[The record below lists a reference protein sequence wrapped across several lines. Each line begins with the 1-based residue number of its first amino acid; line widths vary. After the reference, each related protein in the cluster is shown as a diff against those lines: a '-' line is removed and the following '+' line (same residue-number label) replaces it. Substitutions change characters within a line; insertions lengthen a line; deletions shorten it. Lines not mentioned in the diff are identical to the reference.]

1 MVGVLLLQVCLAET
15 GATVLELPSQGHVGC
30 LGLHRGRLIVCTDD
44 GLQATLHFWDVPARS
59 CVQRIGGMRKYHAPT
74 AFCYFGYDRAMWVHD
89 STLCVLEWDADED
102 AAAQ

>member
-1 MVGVLLLQVCLAET
+1 MCLAET
-15 GATVLELPSQGHVGC
+15 GALVLELPSQGHVGC

-44 GLQATLHFWDVPARS
+44 GLQATLHFWDLPARS
-59 CVQRIGGMRKYHAPT
+59 CVQRIGGIRKYHAPS

-89 STLCVLEWDADED
+89 STLCVLAWDSDED